1 MIIREEAPRLPPEKK
16 KEEGKSKKEKKGKKK
31 RKKKISSGKNQAP
44 GGMIVFE
51 TQTQIVNLESNELD

>member
-31 RKKKISSGKNQAP
+31 KQKDKLRKEPGP
-44 GGMIVFE
+44 GGMIVFQ